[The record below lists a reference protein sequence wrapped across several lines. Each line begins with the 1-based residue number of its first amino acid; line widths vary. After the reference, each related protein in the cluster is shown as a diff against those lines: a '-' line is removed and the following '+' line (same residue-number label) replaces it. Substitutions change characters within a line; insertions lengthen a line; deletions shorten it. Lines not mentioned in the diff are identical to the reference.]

1 VVGAPDV
8 YPPRPADAR
17 ITAASRGG
25 SGRSARFE
33 RAASAVE
40 RSFRRHGSGRL
51 FGDGFGCKCSP
62 DVVVEPVGVPDAAR
76 KSGADG
82 GGAKRGRGVR
92 RIRILE
98 WLEELSIAKGKK

>member
-1 VVGAPDV
+1 V

-33 RAASAVE
+33 RATSAIIE
-40 RSFRRHGSGRL
+40 RSFRKHGSGRL
-51 FGDGFGCKCSP
+51 FGCRCSP
-62 DVVVEPVGVPDAAR
+62 DVVVEPVGVPEAAR
-76 KSGADG
+76 KGGADG